1 MFGNIK
7 KYFFFLVDATGPV
20 LDLEAR
26 EVLDLSVSLEGQ
38 SCWLKGFCLT
48 RDCVFC
54 DEFVHGKNPPYS
66 PCCLRAR
73 HEACWGEHALTVKN
87 TYNC

>member
-7 KYFFFLVDATGPV
+7 KYFFFLLDATGPV

-26 EVLDLSVSLEGQ
+26 EVLDLNVTLEGQ

-48 RDCVFC
+48 RDCFLRRV
-54 DEFVHGKNPPYS
+54 
-66 PCCLRAR
+66 CLWKECSLHPLLFTSAPQNLLGRAMP
-73 HEACWGEHALTVKN
+73 
-87 TYNC
+87 